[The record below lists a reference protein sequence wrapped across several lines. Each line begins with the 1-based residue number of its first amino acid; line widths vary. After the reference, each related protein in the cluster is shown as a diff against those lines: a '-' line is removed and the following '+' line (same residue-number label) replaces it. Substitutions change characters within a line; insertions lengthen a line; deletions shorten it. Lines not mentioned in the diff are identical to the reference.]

1 MDILAISY
9 HNIGPF
15 RNKTLSVVFH
25 HGKYL
30 IQAPIGSGKS
40 FLFFDGPIYGLYK
53 YSTRR
58 MLHIEEKKWF
68 IKLLFSHQDQLYLV
82 VRDMSAAKAKDS
94 CKSRL
99 FLIADQHKVIDIL
112 ATHQD
117 TLYEN
122 IDIQTLLH
130 DAWISMEEV
139 SFKNETDVQQSLDQL
154 LPPRQVFVSTVFLMQ
169 DSPNIFELTPTER
182 LLVLKNVF
190 NLLDIDQAKDMIADR
205 KRQLQTEKKVLS
217 DTAQIDQKLQTN
229 VSALLD
235 AIHTLLWVNLDFGD
249 ITKLRDFY
257 DEVIL
262 LRDKISIAW
271 FDLWAWDDALLDT
284 IRQVIEHHQKAEW
297 ILLHEKEV
305 CSKDVLS
312 LGEQQ
317 AGIDRDIITTQAGI
331 DDCIKN
337 IALLQWLSLDVL
349 REQEQKLTTQQSD
362 LWSKLAH
369 DRIQAFAKVSFDDWH
384 KLYQFITE
392 VINEGKLLAESQ
404 KSWELQQSQLQQSL
418 QDIDSKQKQFVLEP
432 GTLWYDKMQK
442 ASSQVVATLETELW
456 LLRQQQTHLLWVQK
470 EYTDELARLEQSL
483 QTLLH
488 GEDSRVQE
496 CMTKIRGL
504 LVIDTTVEND
514 VLQILAD
521 YIGGDQL
528 HAMQDRIALLR
539 DKMQAMTA
547 DDTLA
552 QLSSKIAELTWK
564 IADISTHIQTYIPDF
579 MEEWQQAVDETST
592 KKATIAQQLAALTQ
606 DQSYV
611 LGQERM
617 TQIKEFLL
625 DIDWKALQISYAE
638 YQVLQQKKEQVQN
651 DMRHMQDRQQQLA
664 TLENKKTELQ
674 TRLELFVTQAKDIAN
689 RLAEIKEKQIVLE
702 TRLDAYPR
710 AALQQATTLLQT
722 IQSSV
727 QHIRYLISDY
737 AHNKIKVKS
746 LLEQEEVMNNL
757 YTIFSKELLL
767 LVLSESLPLLADIIN
782 VFLAQVV
789 PFQLALRVVGEDD
802 KLELEAIISDEHG
815 EREVKSLS
823 GGQRVI
829 LKLVWMLALSS
840 FMRSPLLFL
849 DETIN
854 NLDKDTVGIVA
865 DMLADFIKKNDI
877 KLYTITHSE
886 QIQAMGIWDGVIK
899 L

>member
-1 MDILAISY
+1 
-9 HNIGPF
+9 
-15 RNKTLSVVFH
+15 
-25 HGKYL
+25 
-30 IQAPIGSGKS
+30 
-40 FLFFDGPIYGLYK
+40 
-53 YSTRR
+53 
-58 MLHIEEKKWF
+58 
-68 IKLLFSHQDQLYLV
+68 
-82 VRDMSAAKAKDS
+82 
-94 CKSRL
+94 
-99 FLIADQHKVIDIL
+99 
-112 ATHQD
+112 
-117 TLYEN
+117 
-122 IDIQTLLH
+122 
-130 DAWISMEEV
+130 
-139 SFKNETDVQQSLDQL
+139 
-154 LPPRQVFVSTVFLMQ
+154 
-169 DSPNIFELTPTER
+169 
-182 LLVLKNVF
+182 
-190 NLLDIDQAKDMIADR
+190 
-205 KRQLQTEKKVLS
+205 
-217 DTAQIDQKLQTN
+217 
-229 VSALLD
+229 
-235 AIHTLLWVNLDFGD
+235 
-249 ITKLRDFY
+249 
-257 DEVIL
+257 
-262 LRDKISIAW
+262 
-271 FDLWAWDDALLDT
+271 
-284 IRQVIEHHQKAEW
+284 
-297 ILLHEKEV
+297 
-305 CSKDVLS
+305 
-312 LGEQQ
+312 
-317 AGIDRDIITTQAGI
+317 
-331 DDCIKN
+331 
-337 IALLQWLSLDVL
+337 
-349 REQEQKLTTQQSD
+349 
-362 LWSKLAH
+362 
-369 DRIQAFAKVSFDDWH
+369 
-384 KLYQFITE
+384 
-392 VINEGKLLAESQ
+392 
-404 KSWELQQSQLQQSL
+404 
-418 QDIDSKQKQFVLEP
+418 
-432 GTLWYDKMQK
+432 
-442 ASSQVVATLETELW
+442 
-456 LLRQQQTHLLWVQK
+456 
-470 EYTDELARLEQSL
+470 
-483 QTLLH
+483 
-488 GEDSRVQE
+488 
-496 CMTKIRGL
+496 
-504 LVIDTTVEND
+504 
-514 VLQILAD
+514 
-521 YIGGDQL
+521 
-528 HAMQDRIALLR
+528 
-539 DKMQAMTA
+539 
-547 DDTLA
+547 
-552 QLSSKIAELTWK
+552 
-564 IADISTHIQTYIPDF
+564 

-592 KKATIAQQLAALTQ
+592 KKATIAQQLAALAQ

-651 DMRHMQDRQQQLA
+651 DMRHMQDRQEQLA